1 MLFISNLFIVLPLR
15 IYYDRE
21 DYWLW
26 SETTLWTYTYEYTN
40 QCSEASSP
48 HNVIDVVIYID
59 GRKRQAGK
67 KTLSGSSFFL
77 LLDYSEIDEIL
88 RLQYSIQVVLVSY
101 PESVIQGVIFRC
113 RPL

>member
-1 MLFISNLFIVLPLR
+1 M
-15 IYYDRE
+15 
-21 DYWLW
+21 
-26 SETTLWTYTYEYTN
+26 
-40 QCSEASSP
+40 
-48 HNVIDVVIYID
+48 IDVVIYID

-101 PESVIQGVIFRC
+101 PESVIRGVNCGLEGEEKKTDHFLLARHFWHCIPQNCIDLLFSLNQFLFVFIF
-113 RPL
+113 PELHSL